1 MSESSEN
8 NNIAGR
14 LTAVENEVAQ
24 LRTEVRRDLAI
35 ARTDAGAARVLA
47 AGAHEDVADVRA
59 ALAAHTRTLNA
70 LRETQLEQGQR
81 ITGLETRVSSLEV
94 KMDAGFAKM
103 DAGFAKMDAGFAEV
117 DASFAKVDANFAMV
131 EDKFA
136 MVNMGIA
143 AIADMLR
150 NNSAEPGESS

>member
-1 MSESSEN
+1 MSENAGNAEN
-8 NNIAGR
+8 SKNTDIAGR
-14 LTAVENEVAQ
+14 LTAVEDEVAR
-24 LRTEVRRDLAI
+24 LRAEVRRDLAI
-35 ARTDAGAARVLA
+35 ARTDAAAARVLA

-70 LRETQLEQGQR
+70 LRETQLEQGQA
-81 ITGLETRVSSLEV
+81 IAGLRTRVSSLEV
-94 KMDAGFAKM
+94 KMDAGFAM
-103 DAGFAKMDAGFAEV
+103 M
-117 DASFAKVDANFAMV
+117 

-150 NNSAEPGESS
+150 NNPDEPGEPDEPS